1 MLFRREK
8 YLSRIRPFYDQDDII
23 KVITGVRRCGKSSLM
38 KTVEEE
44 LVTEGVSQDNIIYLD
59 LDRRGNRHIKTPDQL
74 EKLIETNIKDNEHLN
89 YLFIDEVQNVE
100 NFEEVI
106 NGFRTDGGF
115 SIFITGSNSYLLSGE
130 LVTKLTGRYLEFEL
144 FTLSFDEYLQMKQFY
159 GIKTESDIMAEF
171 NHYISEGGFPRT
183 VLIDDPA
190 AKKTYVTGVINEI
203 MEKDIRK
210 RVKIKNV
217 ESFETVRKFIIN
229 NFGATTSIKSLTESL
244 IKNGMKVT
252 RQTVSKYIQILT
264 DAKILYECNRFDM
277 KSKKYLSGE
286 TKYYLSDLS
295 FYFSLNTDNRIN
307 YGQVLENIVY
317 LYARSMNYAVS
328 VGRIG
333 KLECD
338 FIFRDIN
345 GDYSYMQVAYTI
357 LLSKETENREYKP
370 LEIIRDNYPKYVAT
384 TDYMLQKRNG
394 IRHINIVSYMKE
406 GRSF

>member
-1 MLFRREK
+1 
-8 YLSRIRPFYDQDDII
+8 
-23 KVITGVRRCGKSSLM
+23 
-38 KTVEEE
+38 
-44 LVTEGVSQDNIIYLD
+44 
-59 LDRRGNRHIKTPDQL
+59 
-74 EKLIETNIKDNEHLN
+74 
-89 YLFIDEVQNVE
+89 
-100 NFEEVI
+100 
-106 NGFRTDGGF
+106 
-115 SIFITGSNSYLLSGE
+115 
-130 LVTKLTGRYLEFEL
+130 
-144 FTLSFDEYLQMKQFY
+144 
-159 GIKTESDIMAEF
+159 
-171 NHYISEGGFPRT
+171 
-183 VLIDDPA
+183 
-190 AKKTYVTGVINEI
+190 
-203 MEKDIRK
+203 
-210 RVKIKNV
+210 
-217 ESFETVRKFIIN
+217 
-229 NFGATTSIKSLTESL
+229 
-244 IKNGMKVT
+244 MKVT
-252 RQTVSKYIQILT
+252 RQTVSKYIQVLT

-277 KSKKYLSGE
+277 KSKKSLSGE

-394 IRHINIVSYMKE
+394 IRSYMKE